1 MISGDSDLE
10 ETLMRHFHAVLV
22 LLLGLLA
29 GASVHAGASGCP
41 ESLDFHMR
49 PLADDESVH
58 LCDLLGDKVVLV
70 VNTASRCAYTPQYD
84 GLEKLYQRYMD
95 RGLVVVGFPSNDFA
109 GQEPGAEKQIRD
121 FCRLTY
127 NVRFPM
133 FEKVQVKGD
142 AADPF
147 YQYLARAAGEQPR
160 WNFHKYLLDRNG
172 RVVASFPSQVEPE
185 DERLVGMIERLL

>member
-1 MISGDSDLE
+1 MIKLNASLAIATTATTAFACDTALLDQDFRRLASDEQVNLCEAYSGQ
-10 ETLMRHFHAVLV
+10 VL
-22 LLLGLLA
+22 
-29 GASVHAGASGCP
+29 
-41 ESLDFHMR
+41 
-49 PLADDESVH
+49 
-58 LCDLLGDKVVLV
+58 LV
-70 VNTASRCAYTPQYD
+70 VNTASKCGNTPQYD
-84 GLEKLYQRYMD
+84 GLEKLYRRYMG

-109 GQEPGAEKQIRD
+109 GQEPGTEKQIRD

-127 NVRFPM
+127 NVNFPM
-133 FEKVQVKGD
+133 FEKVQVRGR

-185 DERLVGMIERLL
+185 DERLVGMIEKLL

>member
-1 MISGDSDLE
+1 
-10 ETLMRHFHAVLV
+10 MRHYRAMS
-22 LLLGLLA
+22 LLLLCLLA
-29 GASVHAGASGCP
+29 SANVHAGDAGCP
-41 ESLDFHMR
+41 ESLDFHKR
-49 PLADDESVH
+49 ALAGDESVH
-58 LCDLLGDKVVLV
+58 LCELLGGKVVLV

-84 GLEKLYQRYMD
+84 GLEKLYQRYQD

-127 NVRFPM
+127 NVKFPM

-147 YQYLARAAGEQPR
+147 YQYLARAAGEQPG

-172 RVVASFPSQVEPE
+172 RVVASFPSQVEPD
-185 DERLVGMIERLL
+185 DERLVGMIEKLL

>member
-1 MISGDSDLE
+1 
-10 ETLMRHFHAVLV
+10 MRHCNAMLMLV
-22 LLLGLLA
+22 LGLLA
-29 GASVHAGASGCP
+29 SASVYAGDSGCP
-41 ESLDFHMR
+41 ESLDFHKR
-49 PLADDESVH
+49 ALADDKSVH
-58 LCDLLGDKVVLV
+58 LCRLLGGKVVLV
-70 VNTASRCAYTPQYD
+70 VNTASRCAYTPQYE
-84 GLEKLYQRYMD
+84 GLEKLYQRYRD

-127 NVRFPM
+127 NVQFPM

-142 AADPF
+142 SADPF
-147 YQYLARAAGEQPR
+147 YRYLARASGEQPR

-185 DERLVGMIERLL
+185 DERLVGMIEKLL

>member
-1 MISGDSDLE
+1 LE
-10 ETLMRHFHAVLV
+10 ETLMRHYREMAVILLCLLV
-22 LLLGLLA
+22 SPGVYA
-29 GASVHAGASGCP
+29 GDASCP
-41 ESLDFHMR
+41 ESLDFHKR
-49 PLADDESVH
+49 ALADEASVH
-58 LCDLLGDKVVLV
+58 LCDVLGGKVVLV

-84 GLEKLYQRYMD
+84 GLEKLYQRYMEQ
-95 RGLVVVGFPSNDFA
+95 GLVVVGFPSNDFA

-127 NVRFPM
+127 NVKFPM

-172 RVVASFPSQVEPE
+172 RVVASFPSQVEP
-185 DERLVGMIERLL
+185 DNERLVGMIEALL

>member
-1 MISGDSDLE
+1 M
-10 ETLMRHFHAVLV
+10 
-22 LLLGLLA
+22 LLLLPGLLVSPGAYA
-29 GASVHAGASGCP
+29 GDAVCP

-49 PLADDESVH
+49 TLAGNESVH
-58 LCDLLGDKVVLV
+58 LCDLLGGKVVLV

-95 RGLVVVGFPSNDFA
+95 RGLVVAGFPSNDFA
-109 GQEPGAEKQIRD
+109 GQEPDAEKQIRD

-160 WNFHKYLLDRNG
+160 WNFHKYLLDRDG
-172 RVVASFPSQVEPE
+172 RVVASFPSQVEPD
-185 DERLVGMIERLL
+185 DERLVGMIEALL